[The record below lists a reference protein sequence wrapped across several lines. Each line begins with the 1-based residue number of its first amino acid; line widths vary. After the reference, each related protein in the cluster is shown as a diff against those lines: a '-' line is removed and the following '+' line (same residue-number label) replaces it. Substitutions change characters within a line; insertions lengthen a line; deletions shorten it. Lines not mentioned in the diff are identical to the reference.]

1 MATGLQLAV
10 AGGLG
15 GLLAYQALGAY
26 NAAGLVGAQRSAL
39 PFDSPQAAILQATE
53 AAATR
58 SAALYAA
65 GSAVVLAATLYA
77 WSRGS

>member
-26 NAAGLVGAQRSAL
+26 NAAGVIAAQRSGR
-39 PFDSPQAAILQATE
+39 PFNDPQAMLLSATE
-53 AAATR
+53 AAANR
-58 SAALYAA
+58 SALLYAT

-77 WSRGS
+77 WSRG